1 MINALSL
8 IEFQD
13 RFGTEDACFDYMV
26 SKRWPNGFVCPKCC
40 NNEAYVI
47 KKRKLFQCKSC
58 RHQASV
64 TAGTIFHKLRQP
76 LRKLFLAVYLFS
88 TSKKG
93 ISALELQRKL
103 GLRSYRTAWM
113 LLHKLRK
120 GMTSSGTFPLT
131 DPVEIDETYIG
142 GSRHG
147 PAGRGA
153 KNKALVVV
161 AVETRSNKHMGRSYL
176 KQIQHADKS
185 ELGQFVRERVQPGTK
200 IKTDGW
206 ASYSH
211 LQGLYEHEPMPLK
224 DPEQAGKL
232 LPKVHIVIANVKM
245 WLRGTFN
252 RYPSDK
258 YLSRYLDEFEFR
270 FNRRWRLDNIFDKL
284 LDRCIQRTTI
294 SIAELKA

>member
-1 MINALSL
+1 MVEVLSL
-8 IEFQD
+8 IDFHD
-13 RFGTEDACFDYMV
+13 RFGTEEACFDYMV
-26 SKRWPNGFVCPKCC
+26 SKRWPNGFICPKCH
-40 NNEAYVI
+40 NNGAYVI
-47 KKRKLFQCKSC
+47 VERKLFQCKSC
-58 RHQASV
+58 RHQTSV

-76 LRKLFLAVYLFS
+76 LRKLFLAVYLFA
-88 TSKKG
+88 TNKKG

-103 GLRSYRTAWM
+103 GFKSYRTAWT

-120 GMTSSGTFPLT
+120 GMTSSGIFPLT
-131 DPVEIDETYIG
+131 DPVEVDETYIG

-161 AVETRSNKHMGRSYL
+161 AVETRNNKHIGRSYL
-176 KQIQHADKS
+176 KQIQHADKA
-185 ELGQFVRERVQPGTK
+185 ELGQFVRERVQQGTK
-200 IKTDGW
+200 VMTDGW
-206 ASYSH
+206 AAYSH
-211 LQGLYEHEPMPLK
+211 LQQQYEHEPKPLN

-232 LPKVHIVIANVKM
+232 LPKVHIVIANAKM

-252 RYPSDK
+252 RYPSEK

-284 LDRCIQRTTI
+284 LDRCIQRATI
-294 SIAELKA
+294 TFAELKA